1 MPINRL
7 PQSEMT
13 PNGLPT
19 VARRKGYLRWIGPLA
34 SIVIFC
40 ASIGVLYTLLGEI
53 EFAQVTGALS
63 TASTRQIGLALGFTA
78 LSYLLLTGYD
88 ALALRGMGLSLP
100 IRTTAL
106 GSFSSYAVS
115 FTLGFPLATAA
126 TVRYWVYAPKGLRG
140 SEVLQLTLIAG
151 VTFWLGMGAVLGV
164 TLLWSAENAAKLAR
178 ATPFIMQMIGAG
190 AVSLVLGYLIWVSS
204 DQRVL
209 EVKGW
214 RLRLPG
220 FSITTGQL
228 LMGAGDVCAAAA
240 VLYVLLPGGHGI
252 PFETFLAVYVFA
264 ALVGIASHA
273 PGGLGVFEA
282 TILVALSSMPKEQ
295 VLGALLLFRLFY
307 YVMPFILAL
316 LLLAAYEMTRRI
328 RSRVP

>member
-1 MPINRL
+1 MPAG
-7 PQSEMT
+7 SA
-13 PNGLPT
+13 NGLPS
-19 VARRKGYLRWIGPLA
+19 APRRKGYLRWLGPIA
-34 SIVIFC
+34 SLVIFG
-40 ASIGVLYTLLGEI
+40 ATLGVLWTLLGEI
-53 EFAQVTGALS
+53 DMAKVTGALS
-63 TASTRQIGLALGFTA
+63 TASQRQIGLALAFAA

-100 IRTTAL
+100 VATTAL

-140 SEVLQLTLIAG
+140 SEVFQLTLIAG
-151 VTFWLGMGAVLGV
+151 VTFWLGMGAVLGL
-164 TLLWSAENAAKLAR
+164 TLLWSADSAAGLAR
-178 ATPFIMQMIGAG
+178 ATPLVMQLVGAG
-190 AVSLVLGYLIWVSS
+190 ALAIVIGYLIWISTGR
-204 DQRVL
+204 RVL

-214 RLRLPG
+214 QLRLPG
-220 FSITTGQL
+220 FNITLGQL
-228 LMGAGDVCAAAA
+228 LLGAGDTCAAAA

-252 PFETFLAVYVFA
+252 PYETFLAVYVFA

-282 TILVALSSMPKEQ
+282 TILVAFSSMPKEP
-295 VLGALLLFRLFY
+295 VLGSLLLFRLFY
-307 YVMPFILAL
+307 YVVPFLIAL

>member
-1 MPINRL
+1 MNVKI
-7 PQSEMT
+7 PQSQ
-13 PNGLPT
+13 NGLP
-19 VARRKGYLRWIGPLA
+19 VVPRRKGYLRWLGPVA
-34 SIVIFC
+34 SIIIFC
-40 ASIGVLYTLLGEI
+40 ASLAVLYALLGEI
-53 EFAQVTGALS
+53 ELSQVTGALS
-63 TASTRQIGLALGFTA
+63 TASTRQIGLALGFAA

-100 IRTTAL
+100 LRTTSL

-140 SEVLQLTLIAG
+140 SEVFQLTLIAG
-151 VTFWLGMGAVLGV
+151 VTFWLGMGAVLGI
-164 TLLWSAENAAKLAR
+164 TLLWSAESAAKLAR
-178 ATPFIMQMIGAG
+178 ATPFIMQMVGAG
-190 AVSLVLGYLIWVSS
+190 ALVVVVGYLIWVSTG
-204 DQRVL
+204 QRVL

-214 RLRLPG
+214 QLRLPG
-220 FSITTGQL
+220 FTITTGQL

-252 PFETFLAVYVFA
+252 PYETFLAVYVFA

-282 TILVALSSMPKEQ
+282 TILVAFSGMAKEP

-307 YVMPFILAL
+307 YVLPFILAL